1 MTGRAFSRLR
11 GGRVAFTT
19 CPCPS
24 PKRSYR
30 SRRDARMARRELHD
44 STLHVY
50 LCTSSGLW
58 HLGHRY
64 PEGDPS

>member
-1 MTGRAFSRLR
+1 MTGPAFSRR
-11 GGRVAFTT
+11 SGYRVNFTT
-19 CPCPS
+19 CSCPRK
-24 PKRSYR
+24 KRAYS
-30 SRRDARMARRELHD
+30 SRKEARMARHQLHD

-50 LCTSSGLW
+50 RCTYSGLW